1 MLPVRRLSQRT
12 ALSVWPVGFRRLQ
25 RGLSDDRKLPPTW
38 KYRPVTN
45 TNQSSEQPTERSRH
59 GKSIPSPEVEEP
71 SLVEQ
76 LFPEIA
82 KRKDEPEASR
92 EVPPVPLPRVNP
104 NAKAPPKPKSSKPN
118 GTSKSWQAQQ
128 LEAEMTAAGPGTSV
142 LVLRNA
148 SPNLTE
154 EDFRRLVPQGRH
166 LEGWRLEQGDI
177 LNVVPGRNFASLEQQ
192 NTYYLLFSSALNAF
206 TYQGHVQRIHNL
218 AALHTPTS
226 TSSPIPP
233 PPGYMIEGLDAHA
246 AIEAYTLV
254 PPTQKLELRQLK
266 PPLSPVM
273 QSLVR
278 NHGWKSINGRPDKMP
293 FEVRLAMEGPQLGPS
308 LVRHILMESGRSRG
322 LSWNGGEELNM
333 KVTRWTPHLMPSPM
347 QNDRKAANALEE
359 RTEEEQM
366 RIDVS
371 RHTQSSQDPQYA
383 ELKRRTPPEVY
394 VLGFHTE
401 RAAQSFVAYWHRRPL
416 EVAQPEDAAEWDAPP
431 IANASMLW

>member
-1 MLPVRRLSQRT
+1 MLPARHLSQRT
-12 ALSVWPVGFRRLQ
+12 AF
-25 RGLSDDRKLPPTW
+25 DDRKPLPAPKNRTRRNIHWPRKSKGPTSDDA
-38 KYRPVTN
+38 RDATPL
-45 TNQSSEQPTERSRH
+45 R
-59 GKSIPSPEVEEP
+59 SPEVEEP

-76 LFPEIA
+76 LFPEIS
-82 KRKDEPEASR
+82 KRNEEPEASR
-92 EVPPVPLPRVNP
+92 EVPRVPLPKVNP
-104 NAKAPPKPKSSKPN
+104 DATAQPRPTP
-118 GTSKSWQAQQ
+118 SKSNRTDRSWGAQQ
-128 LEAEMTAAGPGTSV
+128 LEAEMAAAGPGTSV

-177 LNVVPGRNFASLEQQ
+177 LKVIPGRDLASLEQQ

-218 AALHTPTS
+218 AAVHTPTS

-273 QSLVR
+273 QSLVS
-278 NHGWKSINGRPDKMP
+278 NQGWKSINSRQDKMP

-308 LVRHILMESGRSRG
+308 VVRHILMETGRARG

-333 KVTRWTPHLMPSPM
+333 KVTRWTPQLMPSPI
-347 QNDRKAANALEE
+347 QNDENALNALKD

-366 RIDVS
+366 RIDVM
-371 RHTQSSQDPQYA
+371 RHTQSSQDPKYA

-394 VLGFHTE
+394 ILGFHTE
-401 RAAQSFVAYWHRRPL
+401 RAAQSFVTYWHRRPL
-416 EVAQPEDAAEWDAPP
+416 EMDQPEDAAEWDTSPVV
-431 IANASMLW
+431 NVSMLW